1 MKDVNRRQKVLTDDW
16 GRKAQ
21 ELAGMHQSSSLG
33 SSREG
38 ESVKAVAK
46 RPFERKEVATQRQ
59 LRQLA

>member
-38 ESVKAVAK
+38 ESVKAVANEA
-46 RPFERKEVATQRQ
+46 F
-59 LRQLA
+59 